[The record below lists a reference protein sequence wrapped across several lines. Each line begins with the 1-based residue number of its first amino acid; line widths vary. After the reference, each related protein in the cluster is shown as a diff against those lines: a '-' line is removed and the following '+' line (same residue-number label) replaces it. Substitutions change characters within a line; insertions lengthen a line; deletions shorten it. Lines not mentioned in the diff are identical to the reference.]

1 MMHILL
7 AFRMRFSNCWFSET
21 ALRKIHADSVI
32 PQKLAEYL
40 PALRLFN
47 AGGTQASGPC
57 HVRGSNAGPLI
68 GLSVPI
74 PIDTDKATNQYP
86 LPGPG
91 RKDHP
96 ELRV

>member
-1 MMHILL
+1 
-7 AFRMRFSNCWFSET
+7 MRFSNCWFSET
-21 ALRKIHADSVI
+21 ALRKVHADSVI

-68 GLSVPI
+68 GLSVPTRSI
-74 PIDTDKATNQYP
+74 PIKFERQTSTRCRV
-86 LPGPG
+86 PG

-96 ELRV
+96 ELRVVPILLR